1 MNARL
6 FFSSLLVLLLSL
18 SLGAVTVRTYDHPT
32 YTRVVV
38 DSNNPMEYTLE
49 KSQGYLLLKLKGKA
63 IQWDGEKRLPSQR
76 VSLERVQR
84 GKGGVVLRLKPT
96 TPMKT
101 KSFILKNPFRV
112 VLDLYDPEVK
122 AASEVNPPLVAPPM
136 EEKALPP
143 SIPASTPPSG
153 VSSRQDSPLPSG
165 KPLERIVLDP
175 GHGGSE
181 TGAIA
186 PGGTNEK
193 DVTLAIAK
201 ILKRFIED
209 QLGIRVFLTRDGDSM
224 VSLEERA
231 ALANNRKAD
240 LFVSLHCNASWS
252 KEAHGSETFILS
264 LKSTDTEA
272 RKLAFFENTFEEE
285 DERKQAPAVENDD
298 LKMILWD
305 MAQVE
310 YLKESASLAELVQKE
325 LNILLGTKDRGI
337 KQAPFRVL
345 MNVAMPAVLVETAFL
360 SNGQES
366 QMLKNDEFQR
376 KIAYAIFLG
385 IKRYGELRANGR

>member
-38 DSNNPMEYTLE
+38 ESNNPMEYTLE

-143 SIPASTPPSG
+143 SIPASPPPSG

-209 QLGIRVFLTRDGDSM
+209 QLGIRVFLTRDGDST

>member
-38 DSNNPMEYTLE
+38 ESNNPMEYTLE

-143 SIPASTPPSG
+143 SIPASAPPSG

-209 QLGIRVFLTRDGDSM
+209 QLGIRVFLTRDGDST

-360 SNGQES
+360 CNGQES

>member
-6 FFSSLLVLLLSL
+6 FYSSLLVLLLSL

-38 DSNNPMEYTLE
+38 ESNNPMEYTLE

-209 QLGIRVFLTRDGDSM
+209 QLGIRVFLTRDGDST

>member
-1 MNARL
+1 
-6 FFSSLLVLLLSL
+6 
-18 SLGAVTVRTYDHPT
+18 
-32 YTRVVV
+32 
-38 DSNNPMEYTLE
+38 
-49 KSQGYLLLKLKGKA
+49 
-63 IQWDGEKRLPSQR
+63 
-76 VSLERVQR
+76 
-84 GKGGVVLRLKPT
+84 
-96 TPMKT
+96 MKT

-112 VLDLYDPEVK
+112 VLDLYDPESK
-122 AASEVNPPLVAPPM
+122 AESAVTPPLVAPPSA

-143 SIPASTPPSG
+143 SVPTSVPPSG
-153 VSSRQDSPLPSG
+153 SASRQEDSLPSG

-193 DVTLAIAK
+193 DVTLAIAR

-209 QLGIRVFLTRDGDSM
+209 QLGIRVFLTRDGDST

-285 DERKQAPAVENDD
+285 DERKQTPAVESDD

>member
-38 DSNNPMEYTLE
+38 ESNNPMEYTLE

-143 SIPASTPPSG
+143 STPASTPPSG

-209 QLGIRVFLTRDGDSM
+209 QLGIRVFLTRDGDST

-366 QMLKNDEFQR
+366 QMLKNDEFHR